1 MCGRFGVC
9 GGCCYLDIPYEEE
22 LKRKQEEARALLAP
36 FVDENNFHAIIP
48 APKRG
53 AYRNKMEYAF
63 GDEGRDGRLALGI
76 RNKRSM
82 YEVSAPDE
90 CELVDADFKLIASCV
105 INFFR
110 NTGERFYHRRRHTG
124 TLRHLVI
131 RRGEFTGELL
141 INLVTTSALAA
152 PLDELVKLILSLPL
166 DGNVAGILHTVNDG
180 VADTVKDENVR
191 VLFGVDFFFEKI
203 NGLTFKV
210 TAFSFFQTNSAGAEK
225 LYDVV
230 RGYAGGGQTVLDLYC
245 GTGTIAQLLASG
257 FTKVTGVE
265 LNEAAVV
272 AARENARLNNINNA
286 SFFAGD
292 VLHFID
298 TLKAGAPDMVVVDPP
313 RDGLHPK
320 ALEKLSGLDN
330 IVYVSCKPASL
341 ARDLQALSAS
351 GFIVEDAVCVDMF
364 PRTAHVETVVK
375 LKKRGRLR

>member
-22 LKRKQEEARALLAP
+22 LKRKEDEVRTLLAP
-36 FVDENNFHAIIP
+36 FINENNFHSIIP
-48 APKRG
+48 APKRS
-53 AYRNKMEYAF
+53 AYRNKMEFAF

-90 CELVDADFKLIASCV
+90 CELVNADFKLIAACV
-105 INFFR
+105 LNFFR
-110 NTGERFYHRRRHTG
+110 STGERFYHRRRHTG

-152 PLDELVKLILSLPL
+152 PLDGLVTLICALPL
-166 DGNVAGILHTVNDG
+166 NANIAGILHTVNDG

-191 VLFGVDFFFEKI
+191 VLHGADFFFEKI

-230 RGYAGGGQTVLDLYC
+230 RGYAGGGQTALDLYC

-257 FTKVTGVE
+257 FENVTGVE
-265 LNEAAVV
+265 LNEATV
-272 AARENARLNNINNA
+272 AAARGNAILNNITNA

-298 TLKAGAPDMVVVDPP
+298 ELKAGKPDIVVVDPP

-320 ALEKLSGLDN
+320 ALAKLAELGK
-330 IVYVSCKPASL
+330 IIYVSCKPASL
-341 ARDLQALSAS
+341 ARDLQALSTY
-351 GFIVEDAVCVDMF
+351 GFAVEEAVCVDMF

-375 LKKRGRLR
+375 LIKE

>member
-1 MCGRFGVC
+1 M
-9 GGCCYLDIPYEEE
+9 DIPYEEE
-22 LKRKQEEARALLAP
+22 LKRKEDEVRVLLAP
-36 FVDENNFHAIIP
+36 FINENNFHPIIP
-48 APKRG
+48 APKCS
-53 AYRNKMEYAF
+53 AYRNKMEFAF
-63 GDEGRDGRLALGI
+63 GDEGRGGLLALGI
-76 RNKRSM
+76 RNRRSM

-90 CELVDADFKLIASCV
+90 CELVDADFKLIVSCV
-105 INFFR
+105 LRFFR
-110 NTGERFYHRRRHTG
+110 DTGERFYHRRRHTG

-152 PLDELVKLILSLPL
+152 ALEGIVASLLSLPL
-166 DGNVAGILHTVNDG
+166 DAKVAGILHTVNDG

-191 VLFGVDFFFEKI
+191 ALYGADYFCEKI

-230 RGYAGGGQTVLDLYC
+230 RGYAGSGRTALDLYC
-245 GTGTIAQLLASG
+245 GTGTIAQLLAGS
-257 FTKVTGVE
+257 FTNVSGVE
-265 LNEAAVV
+265 LNEAAVT
-272 AARENARLNNINNA
+272 AARENALLNNVNNA

-298 TLKAGAPDMVVVDPP
+298 ALKADTPDVAVVDPP

-320 ALEKLSGLDN
+320 ALAKLAEFDR

-341 ARDLQALSAS
+341 ARDLQTLSAY
-351 GFIVEDAVCVDMF
+351 GFITEEAVCVDMF

-375 LKKRGRLR
+375 LKHGCK